1 MIGGRLA
8 GEVYDDRKQSP
19 VSRAVEGIAGR
30 LRQQWVPVM
39 TEGIRALINPS
50 SIAILG
56 ASANL
61 EKLNG
66 RTLQYL
72 QRAGYG
78 GAIYPV
84 NPKYDG
90 IAGLTCYPDVASIP
104 GAIDLAIV
112 AIPARHVTAAIAA
125 LGEKGARAAVVFSA
139 GFAEMGAD
147 GAALEAAIVE
157 AARGHGMRLCGPN
170 TLGLING
177 FTGATATFSQ
187 YAKGPIVAGPVAF
200 ITQSGAFGTAIAALA
215 RLRGMGLGYVVNTGN
230 EADVTLVD
238 VMDEILADERIRVC
252 TAYVE
257 GLRDGPAFLEL
268 AGTALERGQPII
280 VLKVGRGDAG
290 ARAAASHTGALA
302 GEDRV
307 FDGVARQKGI
317 IRARNEEQMLD
328 LAEAFAACPLPQGP
342 GVGIITQSGGAGV
355 MMADRAEEL
364 GLTVPVVGEATRAKL
379 GEVLPAFGTA
389 TNPVDM
395 TGQFIAEP
403 AILRDGVKVLL
414 EDPGIHIAII
424 WLELMEDYAEQMLAI
439 FRDIRDSVDKPFIIS
454 WVAASDE
461 ALDGLRD
468 MGICVVRG
476 GEPAID
482 AAAAL
487 AGYAEARRRAVAPVA
502 SAKAPVLPAEA
513 GPVPTLQAAEILRTA
528 GISVV
533 NSVLTRSAGEAADA
547 ADKIGYPVALKIESP
562 DILHKTEAGGVRL
575 GLGDAGAVEAA
586 FAEITADAR
595 TYRPDADIDGVV
607 VQKMGSDGVE
617 MVLGARRD
625 PVFGPVVMVGLGGVL
640 VEVMG
645 DVVFRSAPVSRA
657 EADAMLDDLQGV
669 ALLAGVRGGEPADRE
684 ALVEM
689 ICALSVFAASAHPRL
704 AELDLNPVLAGPDG
718 AVAVDWLMVVEKD

>member
-1 MIGGRLA
+1 MIDGRLV
-8 GEVYDDRKQSP
+8 GEGYDDRNQSP
-19 VSRAVEGIAGR
+19 VPDGGEGTASRPTKDWDR
-30 LRQQWVPVM
+30 VM
-39 TEGIRALINPS
+39 TDGIRALINP
-50 SIAILG
+50 
-56 ASANL
+56 AS
-61 EKLNG
+61 
-66 RTLQYL
+66 
-72 QRAGYG
+72 

-84 NPKYDG
+84 NPKYDE

-104 GAIDLAIV
+104 GAIDLAVV
-112 AIPARHVTAAIAA
+112 AIPARDVAAAIAD

-139 GFAEMGAD
+139 GFAEMGEA
-147 GAALEAAIVE
+147 GAALEKAVVE
-157 AARGHGMRLCGPN
+157 VARGHGVRLCGPN

-187 YAKGPIVAGPVAF
+187 YAKGPIAAGPVAF

-238 VMDEILADERIRVC
+238 VMGEILADKRIRVC

-257 GLRDGPAFLEL
+257 GLRDGPEFLEL
-268 AGTALERGQPII
+268 AGMALERGQPII

-328 LAEAFAACPLPQGP
+328 LAEAFAACPLPAGP
-342 GVGIITQSGGAGV
+342 GVGIVSQSGGAGV

-364 GLTVPVVGEATRAKL
+364 GLTVPVVGEATRAALAK
-379 GEVLPAFGTA
+379 VLPAFGTA

-403 AILRDGVKVLL
+403 AILRDGVRVLL
-414 EDPGIHIAII
+414 ADPDIHIAIV

-439 FRDIRDSVDKPFIIS
+439 FRDIRDSVDKPVIIS

-461 ALDGLRD
+461 ALKGLRD
-468 MGICVVRG
+468 MGICVLRG

-487 AGYAEARRRAVAPVA
+487 VGYAEARRRGGAPA
-502 SAKAPVLPAEA
+502 GPTKAPDLPAKA
-513 GPVPTLQAAEILRTA
+513 GPVPTLQAGEILHRA
-528 GISVV
+528 GVRLVESA
-533 NSVLTRSAGEAADA
+533 LAGSAGEAFEA
-547 ADKIGYPVALKIESP
+547 AEKIGYPVALKIESP

-575 GLGDAGAVEAA
+575 GLGDRDAVEAA
-586 FAEITADAR
+586 FAEITASAR
-595 TYRPDADIDGVV
+595 TYRPDAAIDGVV
-607 VQKMGSDGVE
+607 VQKMGADGIE

-625 PVFGPVVMVGLGGVL
+625 PVFGPVVMAGLGGVL

-645 DVVFRSAPVSRA
+645 DVVFRSAPVSAA
-657 EADAMLDDLQGV
+657 EADAMLDDLRGA
-669 ALLAGVRGGEPADRE
+669 ALLAGVRGGEPADRG

-689 ICALSVFAASAHPRL
+689 ICALSELAALAHPRL
-704 AELDLNPVLAGPDG
+704 AELDLNPVLVGRDG
-718 AVAVDWLMVVEKD
+718 AVAVDWLMVVDGG